1 MKRLHI
7 VQVISNFPNAQKLP
21 PTNQGGT
28 EKIVYEL
35 TENLVRRGH
44 RVTIFAASGSRTS
57 AKLVPFPRGLRN
69 QGIAKYVLSRLPRD
83 VNVIH
88 DHTFRSALGRLNLR
102 IPIVCTLHLPVKQRV
117 KHPVY
122 LSMRARKVMGKNRGH
137 YVYNGLNPNEYEF
150 SDKKR
155 NYMLFMGR
163 ILREK
168 GVLQAIEIAERT
180 NKKLIIAG
188 PIKNKI
194 FFNNEIAPRI
204 RRNPNINFVGPIGG
218 KNRQKLL
225 KYASCLLFPTLWEE
239 PFGLVMIE
247 AMACGTPV
255 IALKRGAS
263 EVMAGFPRLICR
275 SVSEMVAKVKE
286 GKYPHPAVLRR
297 YVIRRFTTSQM
308 TTKYLQI
315 YQKVMKSNQ
324 KKARI
329 R

>member
-28 EKIVYEL
+28 EKVVHEL
-35 TENLVRRGH
+35 TENLVQRGH
-44 RVTIFAASGSRTS
+44 QVTVFATQGSRTS
-57 AKLVPFPRGLRN
+57 AKLIPFPKGLRDHE
-69 QGIAKYVLSRLPRD
+69 IARYVLSNLPGGVD
-83 VNVIH
+83 VIH
-88 DHTFRSALGRLNLR
+88 DHTFSSALGLSKHN
-102 IPIVCTLHLPVKQRV
+102 IPTVCTLHLPVKQRV

-122 LSMRARKVMGKNRGH
+122 VSKRARQVMGNNRGY
-137 YVYNGLNPNEYEF
+137 YVYNGLNPSEYEF

-155 NYMLFMGR
+155 SFMVFMGR

-168 GVLQAIEIAERT
+168 GVLHAIEIAERT

-188 PIKNKI
+188 PIKDKA
-194 FFNNEIAPRI
+194 FFRNEVAPRI
-204 RRNPNINFVGPIGG
+204 RRNPHIHFVGPIGG
-218 KNRQKLL
+218 NKKQKLL

-255 IALKRGAS
+255 IALKHGAVP
-263 EVMAGFPRLICR
+263 EVMAGFPQLICR

-286 GKYPHPAVLRR
+286 GNYPHPAELRR
-297 YVIRRFTTSQM
+297 YVIRRFTTSKM
-308 TTKYLQI
+308 TTRYLEI
-315 YQKVMKSNQ
+315 YQKAMK
-324 KKARI
+324 
-329 R
+329 